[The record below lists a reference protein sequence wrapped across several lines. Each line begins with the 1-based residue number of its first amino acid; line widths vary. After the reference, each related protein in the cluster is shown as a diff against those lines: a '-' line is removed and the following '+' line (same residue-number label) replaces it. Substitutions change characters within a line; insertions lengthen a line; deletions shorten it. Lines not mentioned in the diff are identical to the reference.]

1 MSGTSDRRIIDKIR
15 LTFCTLSAGLFCVIV
30 SCGYDEKP
38 ESPLQ
43 TGTRL
48 ELFVDDYL
56 IESLEN
62 AELRLQTPIDEGPV
76 IYFDKPWEG
85 FFSAYT
91 TIIKEGDKYRM
102 YYRGLPTT
110 KGEAS
115 NEEVTCYAESA
126 DGIHW
131 IKPDLKIYQVMGT
144 LNNNV
149 ILKDSPPAS
158 HNFSPFLDTRGE
170 NPVNGKFKALG
181 GLSKGLVA
189 FSSHDGIHWKKMV
202 DDPVFKGE
210 EFDSQNISFW
220 SESEGCY
227 VCYFR
232 TWVKA
237 GEKFIRSVGRS
248 TSPDFFNWS
257 PPVTMDFGNTPA
269 EELYTNQTSPYF
281 RAPHIYIATAARFFP
296 GKQVISE
303 EQAKRLGVNP
313 GYFRDC
319 SDAVL
324 ITSRGGNIFQRTFME
339 GFLRPGIG
347 LGNWVSRTNYP
358 ALNIVQTGETE
369 MSFYVN
375 QDYAQPTSHL
385 RRYSLRIDGFS
396 SLHADYAPGEMT
408 TKVLTFTGSHLVI
421 NFSTSAAGY
430 IIVELLDNQGNII
443 QGHSADDCIPLTG
456 NEISRVVD
464 WKQGSDLSALQNT
477 AVKLRFKLKDADL
490 FSLRFEE

>member
-1 MSGTSDRRIIDKIR
+1 MNLISGTKKPPKVRVTIY
-15 LTFCTLSAGLFCVIV
+15 LTITGLLCLIGI
-30 SCGYDEKP
+30 CGFQQKTNT
-38 ESPLQ
+38 PLNI
-43 TGTRL
+43 GSRL

-62 AELRLQTPIDEGPV
+62 AELRLQTPLDEGPV

-91 TIIKEGDKYRM
+91 TIIKDGDKYRM

-131 IKPDLKIYQVMGT
+131 IKPDLKIYEVMGT
-144 LNNNV
+144 MNNNV
-149 ILKDSPPAS
+149 VLKDIPPAS
-158 HNFSPFLDTRGE
+158 HNFSPFLDSGGE
-170 NPVNGKFKALG
+170 KPVNGKFKALG

-189 FSSHDGIHWKKMV
+189 FSSDDGIHWKKLR
-202 DDPVFKGE
+202 DEPVLTGE
-210 EFDSQNISFW
+210 PFDSQNISFW

-232 TWVKA
+232 KWTKVGDKM
-237 GEKFIRSVGRS
+237 IRSVGRS
-248 TSPDFFNWS
+248 TSADFFKWS
-257 PPVTMDFGNTPA
+257 PPLTMDFGNAPA

-324 ITSRGGNIFQRTFME
+324 ITSRGGNKYQRTFME

-430 IIVELLDNQGNII
+430 ILVELLDSKGNPV
-443 QGHSADDCIPLTG
+443 QNYSSDDCITLIG
-456 NEISRVVD
+456 NEISRVVE
-464 WKQGSDLSALQNT
+464 WKSGSDLI
-477 AVKLRFKLKDADL
+477 KLKGAPIRLHFKMKDADL
-490 FSLRFEE
+490 YSLRFE

>member
-1 MSGTSDRRIIDKIR
+1 MNIGS
-15 LTFCTLSAGLFCVIV
+15 
-30 SCGYDEKP
+30 
-38 ESPLQ
+38 
-43 TGTRL
+43 RL

-56 IESLEN
+56 IESLVKT
-62 AELRLQTPIDEGPV
+62 ELRLQIPADKGPV
-76 IYFDKPWEG
+76 VYFDKPWEG
-85 FFSAYT
+85 PFSAYT
-91 TIIKEGDKYRM
+91 TIIKDGDKYRM

-131 IKPDLKIYQVMGT
+131 IKPDLKIYLVMGT
-144 LNNNV
+144 MNNNV
-149 ILKDSPPAS
+149 VLKDIPPAS
-158 HNFSPFLDTRGE
+158 HNFSPFLDSRGE
-170 NPVNGKFKALG
+170 KPVNGKFKALG

-189 FSSHDGIHWKKMV
+189 FSSDDGIHWKKLR
-202 DDPVFKGE
+202 DEPVLTGE
-210 EFDSQNISFW
+210 PFDSQNISFW

-232 TWVKA
+232 MWVKA
-237 GEKFIRSVGRS
+237 GEKLIRSVGRS

-324 ITSRGGNIFQRTFME
+324 ITSRGGNKFQRTFME

-375 QDYAQPTSHL
+375 QDYAQPGSHL

-396 SLHADYAPGEMT
+396 SLHADYEPGEMT

-430 IIVELLDNQGNII
+430 IKVELLDSKGNPL
-443 QGHSADDCIPLTG
+443 QNYSSDDCIPLIG
-456 NEISRVVD
+456 NEISRMVE
-464 WKQGSDLSALQNT
+464 WKSGSDLL
-477 AVKLRFKLKDADL
+477 KLKGSPIRLHFKMEDADL